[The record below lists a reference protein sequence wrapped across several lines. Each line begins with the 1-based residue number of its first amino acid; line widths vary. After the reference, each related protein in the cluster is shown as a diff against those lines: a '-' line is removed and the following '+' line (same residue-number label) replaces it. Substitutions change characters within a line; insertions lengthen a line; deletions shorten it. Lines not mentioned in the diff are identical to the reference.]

1 MHKQVADHIRSNVV
15 GYVALFFA
23 LTGGVA
29 WATHPGG
36 ANTISTGDIQNGQV
50 TNPDLGAN
58 AVASGKIQ
66 DQQVKN
72 ADLSVGASSSNTIAD
87 GGIQNVDVQN
97 NTLTG
102 AKVNDNSLT
111 GDDVDENGL
120 NLAAEGWHEV
130 GAPGETPF
138 GNNGFCT
145 WKNLDTVHNSA
156 AFLRDRQG
164 IVYLKGLVVAEDVG
178 VDTCDFSFTS
188 DRRIFN
194 LPPGY
199 RPALREVEV
208 ALSSSAVARVNV
220 DNDLSAQPSGP
231 GAVMIDLPAT
241 EETAKNWVSL
251 DSISFRCAPSGVN
264 GCP

>member
-1 MHKQVADHIRSNVV
+1 MAVK
-15 GYVALFFA
+15 FFA
-23 LTGGVA
+23 HVRQQWIGVLALLLVLSGGTA
-29 WATHPGG
+29 YALDGS
-36 ANTISTGDIQNGQV
+36 NTVFTDDIVNGEVKTGDIG
-50 TNPDLGAN
+50 DLEIA
-58 AVASGKIQ
+58 
-66 DQQVKN
+66 DQSVKN
-72 ADLSVGASSSNTIAD
+72 ADLATGASSSNTLAD

-138 GNNGFCT
+138 GNNGFCR

-178 VDTCDFSFTS
+178 VDTCDFSVTS

-251 DSISFRCAPSGVN
+251 DSITFRCAPSGVN